1 MPVNRIRQTRIAE
14 PIDNHK
20 QGGEKHQ
27 QMPINQLEHFMC
39 VAARQHHD
47 ERCARKRSPRQVE
60 SSEEAPKDQNKNNAD
75 DSKQSVV
82 ELRDSVRRSFDHRF
96 SQTPPKT
103 ETQNCEVD
111 RQSDDRHWHEC
122 ARELDSIY
130 GSNGSIAR
138 VTKTAQK
145 CPAANPA
152 GEVKMS
158 IKRPNVSL

>member
-1 MPVNRIRQTRIAE
+1 MPVDRIRQTRIAE
-14 PIDNHK
+14 PINNHK

-60 SSEEAPKDQNKNNAD
+60 SSEEAAKDQNKNNAD

-111 RQSDDRHWHEC
+111 RQSDDRHWQEC
-122 ARELDSIY
+122 ARELRER
-130 GSNGSIAR
+130 NVR
-138 VTKTAQK
+138 VM
-145 CPAANPA
+145 PNNHVLWIPYEGGDAADVRT
-152 GEVKMS
+152 GRE
-158 IKRPNVSL
+158 RD